1 MIAVHLPCSLFPTQY
16 NLMTDRRWVLPNSG
30 IILWLS
36 FTEFLSS
43 SYTFK
48 SADVMTICFIWSK
61 PELIL
66 VRQLRVKLSS
76 FHFSQWFICIYIF
89 FLASLLKYKIYSK
102 EHCILIFNIELHKF
116 VILTLWQNMIP
127 LVKGLANH
135 FSILALRTP
144 WTIWKGKKMWHWKM
158 NFPGW

>member
-1 MIAVHLPCSLFPTQY
+1 MGSSKLWNSIVTFLY
-16 NLMTDRRWVLPNSG
+16 WVSQQL
-30 IILWLS
+30 LY
-36 FTEFLSS
+36 FQ
-43 SYTFK
+43 
-48 SADVMTICFIWSK
+48 ICWCYDYLFIWSK

-66 VRQLRVKLSS
+66 VRKLRVKLSS
-76 FHFSQWFICIYIF
+76 FHFSQWFIYIYIF

-116 VILTLWQNMIP
+116 VILTLWQNMIS